1 MTSSRASATEP
12 RTSVPFLFN
21 PLDPATRRDPYA
33 LYARGRREHPVLL
46 HEGLP
51 LRVASVFRYEDVQA
65 ILRDP
70 DTWSNEFASP
80 LRAEELEEIPPPSM
94 LGTDPPAH
102 TRLRSLVGKA
112 FTPRI
117 VSRLEPRM
125 RELAHELVDAA
136 LDARE
141 VDLVEALTYPLPVV
155 VIAEIIGIPA
165 RDRAMFK
172 HWSDEAIASLGLVF
186 FAGAD
191 PERAARQRRLLDE
204 MRGYFVPLA
213 EERKRRP
220 REDLLTG
227 LVQAE
232 HEGSKL
238 SFDEMLSMLVLL
250 LVAGNETTT
259 TLIGNAVLELLAHPG
274 EEKRLRDDPALLP
287 TAIDEVL
294 RFSSPV
300 QFDPRRAKR
309 DVELHG
315 VAIRRDDVVLSW
327 LGSANRDERVFEDPE
342 VFDVGRE
349 KNPHLAFGFGPHFCL
364 GANLARLEA
373 RVAVGTLL
381 ERTRCFERTG
391 PEALPLHPSPVF
403 KAVTKLPLRLEP
415 A

>member
-1 MTSSRASATEP
+1 MAT
-12 RTSVPFLFN
+12 PFLFN

-33 LYARGRREHPVLL
+33 LYERGRSDFPVLV

-51 LRVASVFRYEDVQA
+51 LRVASVFRYEDVQS

-70 DTWSNEFASP
+70 ETWSNSFP
-80 LRAEELEEIPPPSM
+80 LTAQLGEVGDIPPPSM
-94 LGTDPPAH
+94 LGTDPPEH

-117 VSRLEPRM
+117 VQRLEPRM
-125 RELAHELVDAA
+125 RELARELVDAA

-141 VDLVEALTYPLPVV
+141 IDLVQALTYPLPVI
-155 VIAEIIGIPA
+155 VISEIIGIPPE
-165 RDRAMFK
+165 DRAMFK
-172 HWSDEAIASLGLVF
+172 RWSDEAIASLGLVF
-186 FAGAD
+186 FGGMD
-191 PERAARQRRLLDE
+191 PERIARQRRLFDE
-204 MRGYFVPLA
+204 MRAYFIPLA
-213 EERKRRP
+213 EEKKRRP
-220 REDLLTG
+220 QEDLLTG
-227 LVQAE
+227 LVLAE

-238 SFDEMLSMLVLL
+238 SYEEMLSMLVLI

-259 TLIGNAVLELLAHPG
+259 TLIGNCALELLAHRD
-274 EEKRLRDDPALLP
+274 EEKRLRDDPRLLP

-309 DVELHG
+309 EVELHG
-315 VAIRRDDVVLSW
+315 TTLHENDYVLCW
-327 LGSANRDERVFEDPE
+327 LGSANRDERVFETPD

-349 KNPHLAFGFGPHFCL
+349 KNPHVAFGFGVHFCL

-391 PEALPLHPSPVF
+391 SELLPLHPSPVF